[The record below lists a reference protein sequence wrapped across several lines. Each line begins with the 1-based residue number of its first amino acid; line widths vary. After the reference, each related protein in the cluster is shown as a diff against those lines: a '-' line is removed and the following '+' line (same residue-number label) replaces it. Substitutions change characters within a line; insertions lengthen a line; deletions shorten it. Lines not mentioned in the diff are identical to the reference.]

1 MSTTPSL
8 APAAAS
14 GSMPT
19 AEGLQGQKTNM
30 PKATFMPADY
40 VARKGEQRANLLSL
54 ALFGVVMLG
63 VVGAFGVTNRAWVS
77 VREERTKVDELYAA
91 EAEKIEQL
99 KQLEQQ
105 RAQMMEKAEVTAALV
120 ENVPRSVLLG
130 ELVLRLPKDVKLT
143 GLDLKSKRIEAIAAP
158 PTTAAPPPKQVVRS
172 LADTAKKT
180 EPAKPRVVAP
190 RFEYTMTLTGVAG
203 NNNDIADYIA
213 GLRDCALLKDVELS
227 FIKETKIL
235 DRELRQFEVQAKIRP
250 EADGRALA
258 ASLTERLQEAGG
270 IESKTGGVSARPK
283 SAGASSAGEGGN

>member
-1 MSTTPSL
+1 MSTTP
-8 APAAAS
+8 APSAATAI

-30 PKATFMPADY
+30 PKATFLPADY

-77 VREERTKVDELYAA
+77 VREERLKVDELYAA

-99 KQLEQQ
+99 KLLEQQ

-143 GLDLKSKRIEAIAAP
+143 GLDLKSKRIEAIVAP

-180 EPAKPRVVAP
+180 EPTKPKVVPP

-227 FIKETKIL
+227 FIKETKVL
-235 DRELRQFEVQAKIRP
+235 ERELRQFEVQAKIRP

-258 ASLTERLQEAGG
+258 VSLTERLQEAGG

-283 SAGASSAGEGGN
+283 AAGASSAGEGGN